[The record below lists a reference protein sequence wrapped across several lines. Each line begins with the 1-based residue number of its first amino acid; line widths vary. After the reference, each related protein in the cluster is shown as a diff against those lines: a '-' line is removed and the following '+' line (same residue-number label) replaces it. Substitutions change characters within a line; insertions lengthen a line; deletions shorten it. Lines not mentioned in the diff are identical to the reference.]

1 MQRINILPANQK
13 ARFLVLNLCLTMA
26 AKDDGETSPIP
37 SPRPVRKPM
46 FEEGWEDKI
55 ETTMSADTAHKQAA
69 RDAAR
74 LQKQHKKVF

>member
-1 MQRINILPANQK
+1 
-13 ARFLVLNLCLTMA
+13 
-26 AKDDGETSPIP
+26 
-37 SPRPVRKPM
+37 M

-74 LQKQHKKVF
+74 LQKQHKKVFLIN